1 MACSRAR
8 TTPLLLGVRHHTR
21 HDPTL
26 AFSRAAQAD
35 RLADRLGITVIWQE
49 PCHEGLLAKHFQG
62 GTRRPQTA
70 EDALSYLQD
79 FWPSYTKAQ
88 TALRIRPYIDL
99 DGVRLAGSRI
109 ARFHDLLRTIGLA

>member
-1 MACSRAR
+1 MLERRGAFEAKLA
-8 TTPLLLGVRHHTR
+8 LLDTDQRILI
-21 HDPTL
+21 PE
-26 AFSRAAQAD
+26 RAAQAD